1 MKRDVRTMRN
11 FKEILEKAREKGRK
25 RLAVPAPR
33 SRRVLQFLEEAEKA
47 GMITPVIAGKNRA
60 EQTSA
65 KDALEEAVLLARNGE
80 ANMVF
85 QGDAGTNEFIE
96 ALATET
102 GALSYISLFE
112 LPSEKRLIMLTDTLV
127 QSYPDIR
134 QKVHILE
141 NAIEFAGT
149 IGCEM
154 PKIAALSVAEQI
166 NFSVPSS
173 VDAAVLARMS
183 ERNQLKAIIDGP
195 IDIDCSSSREKSLRK
210 GLNSPVAGQVDIFFI
225 PNIEAA
231 YSIAEVLVFLG
242 GSTPAGVL
250 MGAPFPAVL
259 NLRFE
264 SPYSLLVD
272 TALACIRVG
281 D

>member
-1 MKRDVRTMRN
+1 MKKDMRMLHN
-11 FKEILEKAREKGRK
+11 FKQVLEKAREKGRK

-33 SRRVLQFLEEAEKA
+33 SRRVFQFIEEAEKS
-47 GMITPVIAGKNRA
+47 GLITPVIVGEGGTDRPVTKDVLNEAIMTAKNGKA
-60 EQTSA
+60 
-65 KDALEEAVLLARNGE
+65 D
-80 ANMVF
+80 MVF
-85 QGDAGTNEFIE
+85 QGDAGMNDFVN
-96 ALATET
+96 ALSTEP

-112 LPSEKRLIMLTDTLV
+112 LPSENRMIMLTDTLV

-134 QKVHILE
+134 QKVRILE
-141 NAIEFAGT
+141 NAIEFARA
-149 IGCEM
+149 IGIEM

-173 VDAAVLARMS
+173 MEAAILARMS
-183 ERNQLKAIIDGP
+183 ERKQLKAIIDGP
-195 IDIDCSSSREKSLRK
+195 IDIDCSSSREKALRK
-210 GLNSPVAGQVDIFFI
+210 GLNSTVAGQVDIYFI

-242 GSTPAGVL
+242 GSTPAGAL
-250 MGAPFPAVL
+250 MGAPFPAVP

-264 SPYSLLVD
+264 SPFSLLVD

-281 D
+281 E